1 MNKELLEVLKIY
13 STKPHK
19 EFSDRLTNSSKETI
33 IALFTDILTMYIN
46 DRNSSTIRECLTV
59 TIAGYKHSEKKIGF
73 NGFKQSSMVGGK
85 PIACEAKPKNF
96 NTEDLVAYE
105 EGIKKTKPAK
115 LNGGG
120 NFTDYTFA
128 RFKKDRKENPRLLVS
143 GFVDGELI
151 YILEFPFDYLSFVKR
166 LKIQLKK
173 RFPNG
178 DKSGEFL
185 RGANF
190 TFEHYKN
197 CKELKVIYLE
207 KDKLEKHKKQLT
219 QKYYN
224 FLFKKIKHEAKR

>member
-1 MNKELLEVLKIY
+1 MNTELLEVLKIY

-33 IALFTDILTMYIN
+33 IAVFTDILTMYIN
-46 DRNSSTIRECLTV
+46 DKNSSTIRECLTV

-73 NGFKQSSMVGGK
+73 NGFKQNSIVGGK

-96 NTEDLVAYE
+96 NTEDLLAYE

-128 RFKKDRKENPRLLVS
+128 RLKKDKKENPHILAS

-151 YILEFPFDYLSFVKR
+151 YVLEFPFNCPSFVKR
-166 LKIQLKK
+166 LKIQIKK

-185 RGANF
+185 RSANF

-197 CKELKVIYLE
+197 YKELKVIYLE
-207 KDKLEKHKKQLT
+207 KEKLEKNKKYLT
-219 QKYYN
+219 KKYYD
-224 FLFKKIKHEAKR
+224 FLFKK